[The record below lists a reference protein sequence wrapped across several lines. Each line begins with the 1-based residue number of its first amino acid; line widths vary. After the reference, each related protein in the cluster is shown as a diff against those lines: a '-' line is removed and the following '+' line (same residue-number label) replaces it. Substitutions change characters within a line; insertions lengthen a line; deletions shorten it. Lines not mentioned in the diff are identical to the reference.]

1 MSGSFRQP
9 LGQDVKR
16 GRNPRN
22 SDSFPQEIFRLGWPY
37 SVSPFP
43 SAILMPPGNVNVSR
57 FAKGGDLVVKQVT
70 AWRMESDYESAG
82 KE

>member
-9 LGQDVKR
+9 LGQDLER
-16 GRNPRN
+16 GRNPIN
-22 SDSFPQEIFRLGWPY
+22 SDDFPQEIFRLGWPY

-57 FAKGGDLVVKQVT
+57 FAKGGDLVVMSV
-70 AWRMESDYESAG
+70 RVG
-82 KE
+82 R